1 MHSSH
6 RQSAERVVC
15 IFTILASFVL
25 VVIASVLAIR
35 LEDRPELESRFCDSF
50 EPSLRL
56 AWLPLEAYAV
66 SVFCCCMTREGW
78 LTKNAVSAGAS
89 IPSFLILSRCSSV
102 TSLAIRFP
110 TVCWIEGEVFQ
121 IIWNTSKLGG
131 RVWRILIIRIA
142 AVTGALTLFYYS
154 AIIFSLLHE
163 LLLIWCDS
171 GQCGT
176 NRISKSVERNEQ
188 QQHWRTPR
196 AVGSTSQPPSWTLG
210 LTFDKLGQCCRI

>member
-1 MHSSH
+1 MGEKPESQWMISPTLVALVLPVLNGVSFILPKMHSSH

-110 TVCWIEGEVFQ
+110 TVC
-121 IIWNTSKLGG
+121 
-131 RVWRILIIRIA
+131 
-142 AVTGALTLFYYS
+142 
-154 AIIFSLLHE
+154 
-163 LLLIWCDS
+163 
-171 GQCGT
+171 
-176 NRISKSVERNEQ
+176 
-188 QQHWRTPR
+188 
-196 AVGSTSQPPSWTLG
+196 
-210 LTFDKLGQCCRI
+210 